1 MKRILCAMMFCAVVI
16 SANLTAQGQTAR
28 EATIE
33 VDTKF
38 KVTLQTQLSS
48 KLSEVGDNVVATIDE
63 PLFINGEQIVSRGTT
78 ITGRVT
84 AVKAAGRPHKTGQI
98 GIIFDRITMPWGQEP
113 ISVAMTSV
121 DDWDND
127 KKLKANDEGKV
138 SGGKQGKETVDNM
151 VRGGSLGGATAGII
165 ILSGGGGAAG
175 AGALGGGLLGG
186 VLLTKGA
193 EVRLN
198 PGTMFRLKFIKPLTL
213 PVSRPNGASPQGD
226 EFNRPAVKPPGE
238 KN

>member
-16 SANLTAQGQTAR
+16 STNLSAQAQSAR
-28 EATIE
+28 EATIDA
-33 VDTKF
+33 DTKF

-48 KLSEVGDNVVATIDE
+48 KLSEVGDNVVASIDE
-63 PLFINGEQIVSRGTT
+63 PLYVNGEQIVPRGTE
-78 ITGRVT
+78 IHGRVT
-84 AVKAAGRPHKTGQI
+84 SVKAAGRPHKTGQI
-98 GIIFDRITMPWGQEP
+98 AIIFDRITMPWGQEP
-113 ISVAMTSV
+113 ISVTLTSV
-121 DDWDND
+121 DDWNND

-151 VRGGSLGGATAGII
+151 IRGGSLGGATAGII

-193 EVRLN
+193 EVRLM
-198 PGTMFRLKFIKPLTL
+198 PGTMFRLKFVKPLIL
-213 PVSRPNGASPQGD
+213 PVARPNGVRPQGD
-226 EFNRPAVKPPGE
+226 EFDRPTVKKPGE
-238 KN
+238 EN

>member
-1 MKRILCAMMFCAVVI
+1 MKRIFCAMMFCAMFI
-16 SANLTAQGQTAR
+16 SVSLTAQAQTAR

-33 VDTKF
+33 ADTKF

-63 PLFINGEQIVSRGTT
+63 PLYVNGEQVVSKGTE
-78 ITGRVT
+78 IHGRVT
-84 AVKAAGRPHKTGQI
+84 SVKAAGRPHKTGQI
-98 GIIFDRITMPWGQEP
+98 AIIFDRITMPWGQEP
-113 ISVAMTSV
+113 ISVTMTSV

-127 KKLKANDEGKV
+127 KKLKASDEGKV
-138 SGGKQGKETVDNM
+138 SGGKEGGKTVDNM
-151 VRGGSLGGATAGII
+151 VKGGSLGGATAGII
-165 ILSGGGGAAG
+165 LLSGGGGAAG
-175 AGALGGGLLGG
+175 AGALGGGVLGG
-186 VLLTKGA
+186 LLLTKGA

-213 PVSRPNGASPQGD
+213 PVSRHYGSQQQGD
-226 EFNRPAVKPPGE
+226 EFDRPAVKKPGE

>member
-16 SANLTAQGQTAR
+16 STGLAAQAQSAR

-33 VDTKF
+33 PETKF

-48 KLSEVGDNVVATIDE
+48 KLSEVGDTVVATIDE
-63 PLFINGEQIVSRGTT
+63 PLYVNGEQIVPRGTT
-78 ITGRVT
+78 IHGRVT
-84 AVKAAGRPHKTGQI
+84 AVKAAGRPHKTGQMS
-98 GIIFDRITMPWGQEP
+98 IIFDQIAMPWGQEP
-113 ISVAMTSV
+113 ISVVLTSV

-138 SGGKQGKETVDNM
+138 SGGKQGEKTVDNM

-213 PVSRPNGASPQGD
+213 PVARSSSARPQGD
-226 EFNRPAVKPPGE
+226 EFDRPAVKKPGE

>member
-1 MKRILCAMMFCAVVI
+1 MKRILCAMMFCAIVI
-16 SANLTAQGQTAR
+16 SANLSAQAQTAR

-33 VDTKF
+33 TDTKF

-48 KLSEVGDNVVATIDE
+48 KLSEVGDTVIATIDE
-63 PLFINGEQIVSRGTT
+63 PLYVNGEQIVSRGTQ
-78 ITGRVT
+78 IHGRVT
-84 AVKAAGRPHKTGQI
+84 SVKAAGRPHKTGQL
-98 GIIFDRITMPWGQEP
+98 GLIFDRITMPWGQEP

-127 KKLKANDEGKV
+127 KKLKTNDEGKV

-151 VRGGSLGGATAGII
+151 VRGGSIGGAGAGII
-165 ILSGGGGAAG
+165 LLSGGGGAAG
-175 AGALGGGLLGG
+175 AGVLGGGLLGG

-213 PVSRPNGASPQGD
+213 PVARPNGAKPQGD
-226 EFNRPAVKPPGE
+226 EFDRPAVKPPGE